1 MSVRFDTQGFVF
13 ALKFLAVLIWA
24 LALTDFFSGIIFSAL
39 SREYYPQ
46 AGVSAG
52 QAVLALRREREA
64 RSVAAIA
71 KAARVPPSDITIALV
86 GDVMLARGVEA
97 AIRRYGQGDFQYPFL
112 GISEQLRGYDLLF
125 GNLEGPISDRGTD
138 QLSRYSF
145 RMDPRALG
153 GLSSAG
159 FDVIGVANNHIGDWG
174 PEAIQDT
181 LEGLSREGIGYVGA
195 GITPSQAYAPFFV
208 TIADTSIAFLAFT
221 ESLGGYVGAPG
232 DPAIAVADGTKIRQ
246 STERAE
252 SQADIV
258 IVSFHFGEEYSAASS
273 EHQRKTARL
282 AVDAGADLVVGHHP
296 HVAQPI
302 EKYKGSYIAYS
313 LGNFVFDQ
321 DFSEDTMRGLLFE
334 VTIGGK
340 TITAVRARDTRIN
353 KTFQPELVR
362 DSAAE

>member
-39 SREYYPQ
+39 SREYYPRP
-46 AGVSAG
+46 GVRAG
-52 QAVLALRREREA
+52 QDALVLRREREV

-71 KAARVPPSDITIALV
+71 KAALVPPSDITIALV

-97 AIRRYGQGDFQYPFL
+97 AIREYGQGDFQYPFL
-112 GISEQLRGYDLLF
+112 GIREQLQGYDLLF

-145 RMDPRALG
+145 RMDPRALA
-153 GLSSAG
+153 GLTSAG
-159 FDVIGVANNHIGDWG
+159 FDIVNAANNHIGDWG
-174 PEAIQDT
+174 TEAIQDT
-181 LEGLSREGIGYVGA
+181 LGGLSREGIGYVGA
-195 GITPSQAYAPFFV
+195 GPTPADAYAPLLV
-208 TIADTSIAFLAFT
+208 TIADTRIAFLAFT
-221 ESLGGYVGAPG
+221 ESLGGYANFPSG
-232 DPAIAVADGTKIRQ
+232 PAIAVADEAKVRQ
-246 STERAE
+246 SVERAE

-258 IVSFHFGEEYSAASS
+258 IVSSHFGEEYSAEPN

-302 EKYKGSYIAYS
+302 EKYGDSYIGYS

-321 DFSEDTMRGLLFE
+321 DFSEDTMRGLLVE

-340 TITAVRARDTRIN
+340 VITAVRTRTTRIN
-353 KTFQPELVR
+353 KTFQTELVR